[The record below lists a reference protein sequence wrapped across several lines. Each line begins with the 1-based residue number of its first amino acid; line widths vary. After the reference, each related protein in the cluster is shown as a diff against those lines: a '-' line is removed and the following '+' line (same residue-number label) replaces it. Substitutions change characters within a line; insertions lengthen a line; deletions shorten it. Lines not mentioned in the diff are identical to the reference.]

1 MPDERLA
8 TERLARHLQMAQ
20 NLSNGD
26 LAGQLATVAGVIA
39 DAYRQGGKV
48 ILFGNGGSA
57 ADAQHIA
64 GELTGRYMIDRAPLP
79 AVALADNTAGFSAIG
94 NDYGYVEVFARQVR
108 AFGRHGDVAVGL
120 STSGGSANVL
130 AGMRVARDLDLVTVG
145 ITGPHG
151 HRLAELSDHAVQIPA
166 EDTPVIQEG
175 TMLALHTICV
185 LVDDE
190 LFGE

>member
-1 MPDERLA
+1 MADPMLAERRFQLHARMVEALA
-8 TERLARHLQMAQ
+8 EGETIEHLRQVAAAIA
-20 NLSNGD
+20 LS
-26 LAGQLATVAGVIA
+26 
-39 DAYRQGGKV
+39 YRNGGKV

-57 ADAQHIA
+57 ADAQHVA
-64 GELTGRYMIDRAPLP
+64 GEFTGRMLVERPPLP
-79 AVALADNTAGFSAIG
+79 ALALADNAAGFSAIG
-94 NDYGYVEVFARQVR
+94 NDYGYVEVFARQIR
-108 AFGRHGDVAVGL
+108 ALGHAGDIAIGL

-145 ITGPHG
+145 VTGTHG
-151 HRLAELSDHAVQIPA
+151 HRLAELSDHTVRIPA
-166 EDTPVIQEG
+166 DDTPVIQEG